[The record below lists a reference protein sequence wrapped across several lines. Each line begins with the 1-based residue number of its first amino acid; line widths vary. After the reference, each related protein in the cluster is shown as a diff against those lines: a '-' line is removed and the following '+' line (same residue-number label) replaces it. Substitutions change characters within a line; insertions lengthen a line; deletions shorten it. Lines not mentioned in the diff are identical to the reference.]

1 MLSGLL
7 LVFLPFLIP
16 GLGKAMEI
24 APLHLNDWLL
34 VAGVALGLLGV
45 VEIGKWATNKR
56 RSTRQSAR

>member
-1 MLSGLL
+1 
-7 LVFLPFLIP
+7 
-16 GLGKAMEI
+16 MEI

-56 RSTRQSAR
+56 RSAQQSAR